1 MLISISALMVFGL
14 MAVSPLTTM
23 EKSTI
28 IDHDTGPLTAN
39 YHGNISID
47 QKQTGSVTPSG
58 RPSTL
63 RCMWTASIAVTR
75 DAKTADGM
83 ILGRQFVHENVASG
97 NYAGWCRKDKIAIA
111 ESVAKRTPDLER
123 HMTALV
129 QEDRNILLADLD
141 RLRSSARTM

>member
-1 MLISISALMVFGL
+1 MLFSLSAVMALGL
-14 MAVSPLTTM
+14 TAASPLL
-23 EKSTI
+23 TI
-28 IDHDTGPLTAN
+28 EHLTKIDHDTGPLTAN
-39 YHGNISID
+39 YHGSISID
-47 QKQTGSVTPSG
+47 QKQTGSVIPSG

-63 RCMWTASIAVTR
+63 RCIWTASIAVTR

-83 ILGRQFVHENVASG
+83 MLGRQFVRENVASG
-97 NYAGWCRKDKIAIA
+97 SHAGWCSKNKTAIA

-129 QEDRNILLADLD
+129 QEDRSILLADLD

>member
-1 MLISISALMVFGL
+1 MPFLLTAVMALG
-14 MAVSPLTTM
+14 LTTA
-23 EKSTI
+23 SPVTTVGQSI
-28 IDHDTGPLTAN
+28 QIDHNTGPLTAN
-39 YHGNISID
+39 YHGNIKID
-47 QKQTGSVTPSG
+47 QKQIGTVAPSG

-75 DAKTADGM
+75 DAKTAAGM
-83 ILGRQFVHENVASG
+83 ILSRQFVRENVASG
-97 NYAGWCRKDKIAIA
+97 SHSGWCSKNKTAIA

-141 RLRSSARTM
+141 RLHSSARTM